1 MWVLL
6 GVDTLALVL
15 AVTGAGVARLV
26 LDNVLPVA
34 TLGWPERHVAA
45 SALVVPV
52 LLALLWMRG
61 RYSADSSLSGPRE
74 YAEIA
79 HAVSYGVLLA
89 LGLSYFAGGEPL
101 VSRSWLL
108 MVWALCIFGLAL
120 GRFLVRYV
128 VRWSRRHGALHTRVV
143 IVGASSFGIALAEQ
157 FRAADGEGI
166 DVVGFLDEYVPVGQ
180 ELLPGVAVM
189 GRPTDLGKYSRAD
202 VADEY
207 VLVPQALP
215 HERLEEITRLMV
227 ACDGPTLRIAVNS
240 TGLLTHGVLVT
251 QRSQVP
257 LVTVQRARL
266 AGLDRVLKRAADIVV
281 SILALLV
288 TGPVVVVALA
298 RAYLAGKRVL
308 FESHRVH
315 ITGGG
320 HTRIWLLD
328 RSVSGWLP
336 VRGAPSLVPVL
347 VGRLSLIGPRPIPS
361 EEASADLPGLWATAV
376 KPGLMGP
383 WRLSGP
389 HASLEDQAIEDLTY
403 VRNYSVWEDL
413 RIAGQSI
420 RRLLKP
426 NTDTQLGRWQD
437 RPRTN
442 RQRDWWA
449 RLESAVLEGDKG
461 VSVPADDYQPA

>member
-1 MWVLL
+1 
-6 GVDTLALVL
+6 
-15 AVTGAGVARLV
+15 
-26 LDNVLPVA
+26 VA
-34 TLGWPERHVAA
+34 TLGWPERHLAA
-45 SALVVPV
+45 SALVVP
-52 LLALLWMRG
+52 LLLVLLWMRG
-61 RYSADSSLSGPRE
+61 RYSVDSSLSGPRE

-108 MVWALCIFGLAL
+108 MVWALCIFWLTV

-143 IVGASSFGIALAEQ
+143 IVGASSFGITLAEQ

-180 ELLPGVAVM
+180 ELLPGVPVL
-189 GRPTDLGKYSRAD
+189 GRPTDLVKHSRAD
-202 VADEY
+202 IADEY

-266 AGLDRVLKRAADIVV
+266 AGLDMVLKRAADIVV
-281 SILALLV
+281 SSLVLLIAAPLV
-288 TGPVVVVALA
+288 LVALG
-298 RAYLAGKRVL
+298 RAYLAGNHSL
-308 FESHRVH
+308 FESHLVQTTR
-315 ITGGG
+315 GKA
-320 HTRIWLLD
+320 RIWLLAS
-328 RSVSGWLP
+328 SVSRWLP
-336 VRGAPSLVPVL
+336 VRGAPALIPVFL
-347 VGRLSLIGPRPIPS
+347 GRLSLIGPRPIPS
-361 EEASADLPGLWATAV
+361 DDGTADVQGLWATAV
-376 KPGLMGP
+376 KPGLIGP

-413 RIAGQSI
+413 RIAWQSV
-420 RRLLKP
+420 RRLVRP
-426 NTDTQLGRWQD
+426 GPEAQLGRWQD
-437 RPRTN
+437 RVEP
-442 RQRDWWA
+442 RQRDWWLQ
-449 RLESAVLEGDKG
+449 LESAALDGDK
-461 VSVPADDYQPA
+461 VASLTIDDYQPA